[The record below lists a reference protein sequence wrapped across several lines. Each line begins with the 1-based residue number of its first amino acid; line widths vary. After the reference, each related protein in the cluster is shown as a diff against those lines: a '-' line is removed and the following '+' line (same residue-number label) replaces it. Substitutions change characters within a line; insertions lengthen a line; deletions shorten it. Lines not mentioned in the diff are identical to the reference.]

1 MKPACRKNTFHI
13 NLLGP
18 LVETFAL
25 MNHDLSERGGG
36 RGGAALSDGPSGSLA
51 FGRLFSVSLGNG
63 LWFFAG
69 QSSIVPGQRAAERTA
84 RSDGISDA
92 LELQRQSRTESP
104 WVSRL
109 WPDTGYLSSQQGAEE
124 GCGENRQTEK
134 RGAELSLFQ
143 QKQSCFCVCRK
154 GVSTAGRIFLFSP
167 LQARCLHSLAGGGVA
182 PTVPVTDL
190 PNS

>member
-1 MKPACRKNTFHI
+1 MILAS
-13 NLLGP
+13 
-18 LVETFAL
+18 
-25 MNHDLSERGGG
+25 MGGG
-36 RGGAALSDGPSGSLA
+36 VGAALSGGPSGSLA

-63 LWFFAG
+63 LWFLAG

-124 GCGENRQTEK
+124 GCRENRQTEN
-134 RGAELSLFQ
+134 RGAELSLFFRAKLLLLFAVKVFRLQ
-143 QKQSCFCVCRK
+143 
-154 GVSTAGRIFLFSP
+154 AGFFFFFS